1 MSDVSIVSRCAEI
14 SPALAAS
21 DLSSLLKRVY
31 ANRGITSC
39 EQLDYSINELL
50 DFNQLKGITQA
61 ATIIADAV
69 MQKQA
74 VVIVGD
80 FDADGATS
88 SALMV
93 RALRSMGLADVKY
106 LVPNRFE
113 YGYGLTPEIVQLAAS
128 MSPDLIITVDNGI
141 SSIEGVAAASQQGIK
156 VVVTDHHLQGK
167 ELPEADAIV
176 NPNQQDCPFPSKA
189 MAGVGVAF
197 YVMLAVRAELRARN
211 WFDQQRPEPNMA
223 SLLDLVALG
232 TVADVVPLDK
242 NNRLMVEQ
250 GLYRIRKAQCCMGI
264 RALLEVAGK
273 TLSNCTAQDFGFVVG
288 PRLNAAGRL
297 DDMSAG
303 IECLLADDYA
313 QAMNYA
319 SMLNELNQQRKEI
332 EGDMLAQAMTIMD
345 ALLESM
351 ATDKLQA
358 ALCLYDREWHQGVVG
373 LLASRLKEKFHR
385 PVIAFADAG
394 ADEIKGSARSI
405 PGVHIRDVLD
415 SVATRHP
422 SLIQKFG
429 GHAMAAGLS
438 LKKSDF
444 ESFTQAFSQQVETSL
459 GRNTLDKIIETDGG
473 LRPGELCLQQA
484 EALRLAGPWGQCFA
498 EPLFD
503 DEFEMLNWR
512 IVGEKHLKC
521 RLQHA
526 ASGDE
531 VEAIAFNQGADVL
544 QAGSSLYRMIYRMDV
559 NEFRGKRSLQLIIE
573 YIESR

>member
-1 MSDVSIVSRCAEI
+1 MSDISIVSRCAEI
-14 SPALAAS
+14 PPALASS

-39 EQLDYSINELL
+39 EQIDYSISGLL

-61 ATIIADAV
+61 AKIIADAV
-69 MQKQA
+69 MENQS

-93 RALRSMGLADVKY
+93 RALRSMSLATVKY

-113 YGYGLTPEIVQLAAS
+113 YGYGLTPEIVQLAKA
-128 MSPDLIITVDNGI
+128 MLPDLIITVDNGI
-141 SSIEGVAAASQQGIK
+141 SSIEGVAAARQQGIK

-167 ELPEADAIV
+167 VLPEANAIV

-211 WFDQQRPEPNMA
+211 WFDQRPEPNMA

-250 GLYRIRKAQCCMGI
+250 GLNRIRRAQCCLGI

-273 TLSNCTAQDFGFVVG
+273 TLRNCTAQDFGFVVG

-303 IECLLADDYA
+303 IECLLTDDLT

-319 SMLNELNQQRKEI
+319 SMLNDLNQQRKEI
-332 EGDMLAQAMTIMD
+332 EGDMLAQAISIMD
-345 ALLESM
+345 DLLVNME
-351 ATDKLQA
+351 TEKLQA
-358 ALCLYDREWHQGVVG
+358 ALCLYDQDWHQGVVG
-373 LLASRLKEKFHR
+373 LLASRLKERFHR

-405 PGVHIRDVLD
+405 PGIHIRDVLD
-415 SVATRHP
+415 SVATRYP
-422 SLIQKFG
+422 ALIQKFG

-444 ESFTQAFSQQVETSL
+444 EKFSDAFAEQVEACL
-459 GRNTLDKIIETDGG
+459 GRDTLDKVIETDGG
-473 LRPGELCLQQA
+473 LLSGELSLQQA

-503 DEFEMLNWR
+503 DEFDVIDWR

-521 RLQHA
+521 RVRHGV
-526 ASGDE
+526 SGDE
-531 VEAIAFNQGADVL
+531 VDAIAFNQGADVL
-544 QAGSSLYRMIYRMDV
+544 QTGTTSYRMIYRMDV
-559 NEFRGKRSLQLIIE
+559 NEFRGNRNLQLIIE